1 MKSRARYLIAICTRG
16 TEKNLPLLCEKLVQL
31 TSNVNV
37 VVDIYVIVNSENI
50 SLKLNPKIKIVSE
63 SKTGYS
69 SVRNRALALC
79 GENTNLI
86 FIDDDE
92 IPSDDWLVNMIQANT
107 LFPNALIVGPVLP
120 LSHNELSLS
129 LLYSDSQK
137 QISGN
142 NFRPVKKGGAGN
154 MLVPSK
160 IVGDAAGYFD
170 LDFNSGGEDTD
181 FCMRLSI
188 KNFEIISQQKAV
200 VHEIVDE
207 VRLNPQ
213 WIRLRYLN
221 DTLNYEKAFVQNY
234 GIGKKLKRIVTHIL
248 KIFFCICLLLF
259 GRESRQILGL
269 KLFSRFR
276 LLTFTIQKLN
286 VRKK

>member
-1 MKSRARYLIAICTRG
+1 MKSSAPYLIAICTRG
-16 TEKNLPLLCEKLVQL
+16 TEENLPHLCEKLVQL

-37 VVDIYVIVNSENI
+37 VIDIYVIVNSENI
-50 SLKLNPKIKIVSE
+50 SLKLNPKIKIVRE

-92 IPSDDWLVNMIQANT
+92 FPSDDWLVNLIQANT

-137 QISGN
+137 QISGD
-142 NFRPVKKGGAGN
+142 NFLPVKKGGAGN

-160 IVGDAAGYFD
+160 IVGDTAGYFD

-181 FCMRLSI
+181 FCMRLSK

-213 WIRLRYLN
+213 WIKMRYLN
-221 DTLNYEKAFVQNY
+221 DTLNFEKAFVQNY
-234 GIGKKLKRIVTHIL
+234 GIGKKLSRIVVHIV
-248 KIFFCICLLLF
+248 KIFFCMSLLLF
-259 GRESRQILGL
+259 GSESRQVLGL
-269 KLFSRFR
+269 KLFNRFR
-276 LLTFTIQKLN
+276 LLIFTIQNLY
-286 VRKK
+286 VRKE